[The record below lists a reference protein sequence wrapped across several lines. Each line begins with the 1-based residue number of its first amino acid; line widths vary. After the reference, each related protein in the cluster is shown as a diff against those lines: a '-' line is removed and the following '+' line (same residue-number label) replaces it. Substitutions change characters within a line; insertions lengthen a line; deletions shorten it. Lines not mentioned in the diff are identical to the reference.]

1 MLNACAD
8 GKVINLLAF
17 VARRGGRGGQIMMMT
32 MARSMGRV
40 MGIMIMIRNMT
51 MGIVLS
57 MNLRKILMTR
67 FA

>member
-17 VARRGGRGGQIMMMT
+17 VARRGVCVMMT

-57 MNLRKILMTR
+57 MNLRKILMTK

>member
-17 VARRGGRGGQIMMMT
+17 VARRGGGQIMMMT

-57 MNLRKILMTR
+57 MNLRKILMTK

>member
-1 MLNACAD
+1 M
-8 GKVINLLAF
+8 G
-17 VARRGGRGGQIMMMT
+17 GGQIMMMT